1 MISFRQWTREN
12 RELIRLAM
20 PLLETIGR
28 LIQAAADG
36 HRIVV
41 EVKKRSADGV
51 QYLDIVSVDA
61 LEKVKQTGG
70 KIEEARDRV
79 KARAKKKTSAKKTA
93 AKKVSK

>member
-79 KARAKKKTSAKKTA
+79 KARAKKKASAKKTA